1 MNRRKIYLHLYFNGF
16 LSESWELTQSEF
28 NTMNKAK
35 RKAYTN
41 YRNKR
46 NLPMFLSDEPK
57 DTEYL

>member
-1 MNRRKIYLHLYFNGF
+1 MSRKIYLHLYFNGL

-28 NTMNKAK
+28 NAMNKAR

-46 NLPMFLSDEPK
+46 NLKLFSNELNESE
-57 DTEYL
+57 